1 MVESGALDG
10 YDVVALVANNAVST
24 DTVKFN
30 SSVAVSKLFSASA
43 TILSATSIVFVA
55 TGTSAAS
62 ALIDSILNASASAA
76 VVLRDYSSV
85 VAATISTTTWM
96 IQRRKRVRQ
105 DYVKKYGSGGSS
117 HANEGKRGSAQ
128 DGGGSSQ

>member
-96 IQRRKRVRQ
+96 IQLT
-105 DYVKKYGSGGSS
+105 DPGS
-117 HANEGKRGSAQ
+117 
-128 DGGGSSQ
+128 